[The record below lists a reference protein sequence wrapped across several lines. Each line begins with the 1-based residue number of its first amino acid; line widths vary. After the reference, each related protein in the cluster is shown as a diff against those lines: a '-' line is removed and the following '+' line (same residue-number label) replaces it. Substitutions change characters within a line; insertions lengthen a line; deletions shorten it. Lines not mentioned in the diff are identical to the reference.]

1 MKMENLL
8 DTGVQLLTVYGL
20 KILAALLIFVLG
32 RWVARRIT
40 RLVMRLLR
48 KNKVDETLVGF
59 LENVF
64 YYSLLVLVIIAAA
77 AQLGINT
84 ASLLTVVGA
93 AGLAVGLALKDSLS
107 NIASGVILV
116 LFRPFRVGDF
126 VEAGGVTGKVH
137 QIQIFN
143 TVLNTADNRRVIVP
157 NSSIT
162 TGTITNVTANPT
174 RRVDLVMG
182 IGYDDDIPGAKAV
195 IAEVLSAEERILKD
209 PVPVVA
215 VHELADSS
223 VNLVVRPWVRAED
236 YWSVYWTLTEEI
248 KLAFDREGI
257 SIPFPQ
263 RDIHMFPV
271 PSEAA

>member
-1 MKMENLL
+1 MNMEKIL
-8 DTGVQLLTVYGL
+8 DTGGQMISVYGL
-20 KILAALLIFVLG
+20 KVIAALLIFFIG
-32 RWVARRIT
+32 RWVSRRMT
-40 RLVMRLLR
+40 LLVVRLLR

-64 YYSLLVLVIIAAA
+64 YYTLVVLVIIAAA

-84 ASLLTVVGA
+84 ASLLTMVGA

-107 NIASGVILV
+107 NIASGVMLV

-126 VEAGGVTGKVH
+126 VEAGGVSGKVA

-143 TVLNTADNRRVIVP
+143 TVLNTADNRRIIVP

-162 TGTITNVTANPT
+162 GGTITNVTANPT
-174 RRVDLVMG
+174 RRVDLVIG
-182 IGYDDDIPGAKAV
+182 IGYNDDIPHAKAV
-195 IAEVLSAEERILKD
+195 VADVLAASEGVLKD
-209 PVPVVA
+209 PAPVIA

-236 YWSVYWTLTEEI
+236 YWGVYWGLTEGI
-248 KLAFDREGI
+248 KLAFDREGV

-263 RDIHMFPV
+263 RDIHMVPV
-271 PSEAA
+271 PGDAA

>member
-1 MKMENLL
+1 MEKLL
-8 DTGVQLLTVYGL
+8 DTGLAMISAYGL
-20 KILAALLIFVLG
+20 KVIAALLIFFIG
-32 RWVARRIT
+32 RWVSRRMTLLI
-40 RLVMRLLR
+40 VRLLR
-48 KNKVDETLVGF
+48 KKKVDETLVGF

-64 YYSLLVLVIIAAA
+64 YYTLVVLVIIAAA
-77 AQLGINT
+77 SQLGINT

-107 NIASGVILV
+107 NIASGVMLV

-126 VEAGGVTGKVH
+126 VEAGGVAGKVV
-137 QIQIFN
+137 QVQIFN

-162 TGTITNVTANPT
+162 GGNITNVTANPT
-174 RRVDLVMG
+174 RRVDLVIG
-182 IGYDDDIPGAKAV
+182 IGYGDDIPHAKAV
-195 IAEVLSAEERILKD
+195 VADVLAASEGVLKD
-209 PVPVVA
+209 PAPVIA

-236 YWSVYWTLTEEI
+236 YWGVYWGLTEGI

-257 SIPFPQ
+257 SIPYPQ
-263 RDIHMFPV
+263 NDVHMIPV
-271 PSEAA
+271 PSDAV

>member
-1 MKMENLL
+1 MNMEKLL
-8 DTGVQLLTVYGL
+8 DSGVEMVSIYGL
-20 KILAALLIFVLG
+20 KVVAALLIFVVG
-32 RWVARRIT
+32 RWVSRRIT
-40 RLVMRLLR
+40 LLIVRLLR

-64 YYSLLVLVIIAAA
+64 YYTLVVLVIIAAA

-84 ASLLTVVGA
+84 ASLLTMVGA

-107 NIASGVILV
+107 NIASGVMLV

-126 VEAGGVTGKVH
+126 VEAGGVAGKVH
-137 QIQIFN
+137 QIQIFS
-143 TVLNTADNRRVIVP
+143 TVLNTPDNRRVIVP

-162 TGTITNVTANPT
+162 SGTITNVTANPT

-182 IGYDDDIPGAKAV
+182 IGYNDDIARAKAV
-195 IAEVLSAEERILKD
+195 VAEVLAASPGVLED
-209 PVPVVA
+209 PAPVIA

-223 VNLVVRPWVRAED
+223 VNLVVRPWVQAGD
-236 YWSVYWTLTEEI
+236 YWNVYWGLTEGI

-263 RDIHMFPV
+263 HDVHMV
-271 PSEAA
+271 PAQSDAA